1 MSTGIKSEINPIKL
15 VITHSPGIEH
25 EFVTPANLESSIR
38 TCGKSIDNPDYLLFD
53 DLIYVP
59 EAKTEHNQLN
69 SILNHFTDEN
79 CYELINL
86 LNIIIN
92 DSKVKK
98 SLLKEC
104 ANLEKELYNNSV
116 DIQPLLSCN
125 NNTLIEVLLCGYLN
139 DDHFFTYPLPNLI
152 FPRDIAVCFGNTI
165 LITWAK
171 KHVRR
176 RENIISKYIFTHSE
190 LFNDLNV
197 FDFHSNFPELS
208 IEGGDVLIF
217 DDKRICIGISERTPL
232 ESVSS
237 LAPIFYK
244 EGFEKIIAIEMP
256 KQRAL
261 MHLDTIF
268 TKISSDEVLVYPPIL
283 EGSFN
288 NGVNN
293 IYLFEKKSSLPKKYN
308 MNIIAFLKQD
318 NVKIKFIKCG
328 SDRLIQQQR
337 EQWTDGANSF
347 ALAPGKIIGYN
358 CNLHTLKELENNG
371 YEIITSEEYNENYKK
386 YNKANKKFVV
396 TIKGLELL
404 RGRGGPRCL
413 TLPIFRIN

>member
-1 MSTGIKSEINPIKL
+1 MSIGIKSEINPIRL

-25 EFVTPANLESSIR
+25 EFVTPANLEPSIK

-59 EAKTEHNQLN
+59 EAKSEHNQLN
-69 SILNHFTDEN
+69 NILHHFTDGN
-79 CYELINL
+79 CYELIDL
-86 LNIIIN
+86 LNVVI
-92 DSKVKK
+92 DDHKVKK

-104 ANLEKELYNNSV
+104 VNLEKELYNNII
-116 DIQPLLSCN
+116 DTKPLLSCTN
-125 NNTLIEVLLCGYLN
+125 DVFIEVLLTGYL
-139 DDHFFTYPLPNLI
+139 DDVPVFTYPLPNLI
-152 FPRDIAVCFGNTI
+152 FPRDIAVCFGKTI

-176 RENIISKYIFTHSE
+176 RENIISKYIFTYYKQFKN
-190 LFNDLNV
+190 LTI
-197 FDFHSNFPELS
+197 FDFHSNFPKLS
-208 IEGGDVLIF
+208 IEGGDILIF

-244 EGFEKIIAIEMP
+244 EGFEKIIAIDMP
-256 KQRAL
+256 KKRSL

-268 TKISSDEVLVYPPIL
+268 TKISNEEVLVYPPIL
-283 EGSFN
+283 EKSFN
-288 NGVNN
+288 DGVNN
-293 IYLFEKKSSLPKKYN
+293 IYLFEKKSKLPTKHNK
-308 MNIIAFLKQD
+308 NIINFLKED
-318 NVKIKFIKCG
+318 DVKIKFIKCG
-328 SDRLIQQQR
+328 SDKLIHQQR

-358 CNLHTLKELENNG
+358 CNTHTLKELKSNG
-371 YEIITSEEYNENYKK
+371 YEIITSQKYIKNYKNYNESNG
-386 YNKANKKFVV
+386 KFVV
-396 TIKGLELL
+396 TIKGFELL

-413 TLPIFRIN
+413 TLPLYRIN